1 VKLAGIELE
10 LLLSS
15 KHERLVRTDNTV
27 AFQALV
33 LQLPQTSYRTH
44 FVRGAVTVHSVL
56 QPHPRH
62 QLNLFD

>member
-15 KHERLVRTDNTV
+15 KRERLVRTDNTV

-33 LQLPQTSYRTH
+33 L
-44 FVRGAVTVHSVL
+44 
-56 QPHPRH
+56 
-62 QLNLFD
+62 